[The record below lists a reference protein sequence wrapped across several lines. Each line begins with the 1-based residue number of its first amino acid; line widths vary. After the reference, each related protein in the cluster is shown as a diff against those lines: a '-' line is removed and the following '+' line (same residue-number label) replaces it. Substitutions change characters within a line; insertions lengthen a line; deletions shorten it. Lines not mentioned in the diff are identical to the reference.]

1 MLHMLIGDTVNTDR
15 KDYFH
20 EKVNAIKIKH
30 RKWWKTFFHFLLLTD
45 HHCKNPVPV
54 HIFDCVLYNRNWIQK
69 NSFKTRKHPPP
80 KQQQQKVSAEIFQN
94 LPPGLKA

>member
-1 MLHMLIGDTVNTDR
+1 MLLMLIGDTVNTDR

-30 RKWWKTFFHFLLLTD
+30 CKWWKTFFHFLLLTD

-69 NSFKTRKHPPP
+69 SLSKQGNTLHQNSNSKKSVLRYFKI
-80 KQQQQKVSAEIFQN
+80 S
-94 LPPGLKA
+94 LLD